1 LVVNEVAN
9 LRQDIGVLTDV
20 LHYPIKMLWGRMS
33 KKDEIMDAAERA
45 LRKDGYSDFNLLK
58 IANEVGIQK
67 SSLYHHFASKSELVS
82 SVFKRFSSQIFAFLD
97 RTTQSEDRAGDRL
110 LAYILESRELL
121 NNGDSVC
128 MSVVLNLNRGGL
140 DSVIKNDLDLFHDT
154 NIAWLKDTFELG
166 LRDGSIANFSNPATE
181 ATASLSLIDG
191 ALLMAHAH
199 QDLTLYDNST
209 ALLRSRIRETV
220 LS

>member
-1 LVVNEVAN
+1 
-9 LRQDIGVLTDV
+9 
-20 LHYPIKMLWGRMS
+20 
-33 KKDEIMDAAERA
+33 
-45 LRKDGYSDFNLLK
+45 
-58 IANEVGIQK
+58 
-67 SSLYHHFASKSELVS
+67 
-82 SVFKRFSSQIFAFLD
+82 
-97 RTTQSEDRAGDRL
+97 
-110 LAYILESRELL
+110 
-121 NNGDSVC
+121 

-166 LRDGSIANFSNPATE
+166 LRDGSIANIANPATE

-209 ALLRSRIRETV
+209 ALLRSRICETV